1 MLTHCPLDFPRWI
14 VISTGME
21 IEDACNALSA
31 LAQMSRLELFRLLV
45 EAGDEGMPAGEIS
58 NELNIPKPTLSFH
71 LKELSSAGLIVS
83 HRHGRSI
90 TYKIDVDGIRDLMD
104 FLTQD
109 CCQGRP
115 ELCNL
120 ARPSF
125 DSLPTNLL

>member
-1 MLTHCPLDFPRWI
+1 
-14 VISTGME
+14 ME
-21 IEDACNALSA
+21 IQEACNALSA

-45 EAGDEGMPAGEIS
+45 EAGDEGMPAGQIS

-71 LKELSSAGLIVS
+71 LKELSSSGLILS

-120 ARPSF
+120 ASPSF